1 MAISHPNVRPW
12 LFLLA
17 LLPWAAADAIFP
29 ESREPIALEAASS
42 QFDAEAGLLVFRGIR
57 ISQGPFSIS
66 ADKAEATE
74 LDFADSTWD
83 FSGAVVIAGQG
94 ASILASSAQL
104 RFRDH
109 QLRNTVAR
117 GEPATFERERTEDF
131 RAISGDARTIEY
143 DHQQKELVLSGDA
156 RLLDG
161 TNEVSGS
168 RLIYRIADGR
178 VMAGSDAGDEDRV
191 RITITPPAEADDP
204 GAAREAGDAPS
215 EELIR

>member
-12 LFLLA
+12 LLLLA
-17 LLPWAAADAIFP
+17 LLPWATADAIFP
-29 ESREPIALEAASS
+29 DSREPIALEAASS

-66 ADKAEATE
+66 ADMAEATE
-74 LDFADSTWD
+74 LDFSDSTWD
-83 FSGAVVIAGQG
+83 FSGRVVIAGEG
-94 ASILASSAQL
+94 ASIHAASAEL

-117 GEPATFERERTEDF
+117 GDPATFEREQTEDF

-143 DHQQKELVLSGDA
+143 DHQQQELVLSGDA

-168 RLIYRIADGR
+168 RLIYRVADGR
-178 VMAGSDAGDEDRV
+178 VMAGSDEGDEERV
-191 RITITPPAEADDP
+191 RITITPPADAGNPETA
-204 GAAREAGDAPS
+204 GEAGSSPN
-215 EELIR
+215 EELTR

>member
-1 MAISHPNVRPW
+1 MAISHRNVRPW
-12 LFLLA
+12 LLLLA

-29 ESREPIALEAASS
+29 DSREPIALEAASS

-57 ISQGPFSIS
+57 ISQGQFSIS
-66 ADKAEATE
+66 ADTAEATE

-83 FSGAVVIAGQG
+83 FSGGVVIAGEG
-94 ASILASSAQL
+94 ASILAASAQL

-117 GEPATFERERTEDF
+117 GDPATFKRERTEDF
-131 RAISGDARTIEY
+131 RAVSGDARTIEY
-143 DHQQKELVLSGDA
+143 DHQQQELVLSGDA

-168 RLIYRIADGR
+168 RLIYRVADGR
-178 VMAGSDAGDEDRV
+178 VMAGSGEGDEDRV
-191 RITITPPAEADDP
+191 RITITPPSDADGPEAAE
-204 GAAREAGDAPS
+204 EAGGS
-215 EELIR
+215 LNEELTR